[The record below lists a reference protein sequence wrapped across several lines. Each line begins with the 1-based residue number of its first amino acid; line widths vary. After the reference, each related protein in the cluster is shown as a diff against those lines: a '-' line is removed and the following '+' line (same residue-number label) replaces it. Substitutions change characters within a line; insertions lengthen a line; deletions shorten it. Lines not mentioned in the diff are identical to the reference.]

1 MLEGSEIGRSETSSP
16 HREVRKL
23 CPADRLQMVPAYHS
37 SIADAPRQLVHFC
50 LYLELR
56 PLVRILAVT
65 VWLKSRNSCI
75 RKAPR

>member
-1 MLEGSEIGRSETSSP
+1 VLEGSEFGRSETSSP

-23 CPADRLQMVPAYHS
+23 RPADRLRMVPAYHG

-50 LYLELR
+50 LYLESR
-56 PLVRILAVT
+56 PLVRFLAVT
-65 VWLKSRNSCI
+65 IWLKSRNGCI